1 MATDRQIWGV
11 GGKKWEGEGPRGEV
25 LALGEVV
32 GQRVY
37 GKEIG
42 RIWRVGI
49 EGLWTGVLERSG
61 V

>member
-11 GGKKWEGEGPRGEV
+11 GRKKWEREGPRWEV

-32 GQRVY
+32 GQRVH